1 MVSMEVFV
9 RSECSWSRRRSQQNM
24 GRICKMYLSWRSVLP
39 EHVVLGCTPSHRCH
53 TIERSTIEIFRFPR
67 TSPFPPDTRNL
78 TALSVTLKKS
88 CSAAFSWHLFFSLPH
103 DLNYLVLYRL
113 MIPYEHGNKII
124 PYHGCTV
131 PLLFTSTCF
140 NTNTFVI
147 HQQLRYYSTSTIL
160 PII

>member
-1 MVSMEVFV
+1 MLITFFLFL
-9 RSECSWSRRRSQQNM
+9 
-24 GRICKMYLSWRSVLP
+24 RITLP
-39 EHVVLGCTPSHRCH
+39 LN
-53 TIERSTIEIFRFPR
+53 
-67 TSPFPPDTRNL
+67 FPPQRAGNPL
-78 TALSVTLKKS
+78 VMYAMGCNFKLALKKS
-88 CSAAFSWHLFFSLPH
+88 CSAALSWHLFFSLPH

-131 PLLFTSTCF
+131 PLLFTSKCF